1 LDTPASEPCIGIIG
15 GTGLGDALA
24 RILVDGQVLDVET
37 PFGPPAAPLVSGLI
51 DGARVILLKRHGEG
65 HRFSPTKVPYLA
77 NIAAMKMAGC
87 THVVASGA
95 TGSLRRH
102 IEPGSL
108 VLCDQI
114 IDCTVHRTRTFYE
127 HAAVHVD
134 FAEPCCP
141 IMRDWLG
148 RAADTLKDGMVH
160 RTGTYV
166 CMEGPA
172 FSTRAQSH
180 LNRQSGGDLIGMTAM
195 PEAVLAREAELA
207 WALLALPTD
216 FDCWKDTHGG
226 GDVLE
231 HVLANLQSA
240 TAAALT
246 LLRAALADTSTLR
259 STASPAHTALDRA
272 IWTDPACI
280 GDEERQRLAP
290 LWGRALSQLVQS

>member
-1 LDTPASEPCIGIIG
+1 MDRPASEPCIGIIG
-15 GTGLGDALA
+15 GTGLGDALSE
-24 RILVDGQVLDVET
+24 RMVDQQVLNVDT

-51 DGARVILLKRHGEG
+51 DGTRVILLKRHGEG
-65 HRFSPTKVPYLA
+65 HRFNPTMVPYRA

-87 THVVASGA
+87 THCVASGA
-95 TGSLRRH
+95 TGSLREH

-114 IDCTVHRTRTFYE
+114 IDFTVHRTRTFYE
-127 HAAVHVD
+127 DAAVHVE

-141 IMRDWLG
+141 VMRDWLSG
-148 RAADTLKDGMVH
+148 AADTLADGTVH

-180 LNRQSGGDLIGMTAM
+180 LNRNSGGDLIGMTAM
-195 PEAVLAREAELA
+195 PEAVLAREAEMA

-216 FDCWKDTHGG
+216 FDCWKDAKGG

-231 HVLANLQSA
+231 HVLANLHRA
-240 TAAALT
+240 TAAALR
-246 LLRAALADTSTLR
+246 LLRAALADTSVLA
-259 STASPAHTALDRA
+259 SAPSPAHTALDRA
-272 IWTDPACI
+272 IWTSPDCI
-280 GDEERQRLAP
+280 NDETRQRLAP
-290 LWGRALSQLVQS
+290 LWGRALTALPQA